1 MLDIVYS
8 LEMIGIVA
16 FAISGMVVARSKN
29 MDPVGVF
36 TIGFIT
42 ALGGG
47 TLRDIIM
54 ANHPV
59 YWIKHEEQ
67 PVLILAM
74 AIVFS
79 YWKRSERIRESW
91 IVFPDAIGLGTFSI
105 LGAQL
110 ALDMGHSWF
119 IASLLGVMTGT
130 FGGALRDTLCNEV
143 PFIFR
148 KDQIYASI
156 SFAGCWLYFL
166 CQWTLQSEAL
176 SLTIGLLFI
185 VIVRMAAV
193 RFDIRLQ
200 RDPTQQ

>member
-1 MLDIVYS
+1 MSDTVYL

-16 FAISGMVVARSKN
+16 FAISGMIVARSKN

-47 TLRDIIM
+47 TLRDLIM
-54 ANHPV
+54 DNHPV
-59 YWIKHEEQ
+59 YWIRHEEQ
-67 PVLILAM
+67 PILILAM

-79 YWKRSERIRESW
+79 YWNRAGRMRESR
-91 IVFPDAIGLGTFSI
+91 IVLPDAIGLGVFSI

-110 ALDMGHSWF
+110 ALDLGHSWF

-143 PFIFR
+143 PYIFR

-156 SFAGCWLYFL
+156 SFAGCWIYFV
-166 CQWTLQSEAL
+166 CQWYFHNETI
-176 SLTIGLLFI
+176 SLTVGLLFI
-185 VIVRMAAV
+185 TVVRMLAV

-200 RDPTQQ
+200 RDSMQP

>member
-1 MLDIVYS
+1 MPDIVYS

-16 FAISGMVVARSKN
+16 FAISGMMVARSKN

-47 TLRDIIM
+47 TLRDLIM

-67 PVLILAM
+67 PILILAM
-74 AIVFS
+74 AVVFS
-79 YWKRSERIRESW
+79 YWKHTERIRPSW

-110 ALDMGHSWF
+110 ALDLGHSWF

-166 CQWTLQSEAL
+166 CQWALQSEAL

-200 RDPTQQ
+200 RDPM

>member
-1 MLDIVYS
+1 MPDIIYL
-8 LEMIGIVA
+8 LEMIGVVA
-16 FAISGMVVARSKN
+16 FAISGMIVAQQKN

-36 TIGFIT
+36 TIGFVA

-47 TLRDIIM
+47 TLRDLM
-54 ANHPV
+54 MDNHPL
-59 YWIKHEEQ
+59 YWIKHQEQ
-67 PVLILAM
+67 PILILVM
-74 AIVFS
+74 ALVFS
-79 YWKRSERIRESW
+79 YAGLGKRIRESR
-91 IVFPDAIGLGTFSI
+91 IVFPDAIGLGIFSI

-110 ALDMGHSWF
+110 ALDLEHSWF

-156 SFAGCWLYFL
+156 SFAGCWLYFV
-166 CQWTLQSEAL
+166 CQWLLESETLA
-176 SLTIGLLFI
+176 LTIGLLFI

-200 RDPTQQ
+200 RDSHH

>member
-1 MLDIVYS
+1 MPDVIYV
-8 LEMIGIVA
+8 LEMIGIIA
-16 FAISGMVVARSKN
+16 FAISGMIVARSKN

-47 TLRDIIM
+47 TLRDMIM
-54 ANHPV
+54 DNHPV
-59 YWIKHEEQ
+59 YWIKHQEQ
-67 PVLILAM
+67 PILILGM

-79 YWKRSERIRESW
+79 YWSRAERIRESR
-91 IVFPDAIGLGTFSI
+91 IVLPDAIGLGVFSI

-110 ALDMGHSWF
+110 ALDLGHSWF

-143 PFIFR
+143 PYIFR

-156 SFAGCWLYFL
+156 SFAGCWLYFV
-166 CQWTLQSEAL
+166 CQWFLENEAL
-176 SLTIGLLFI
+176 PLTIGLLFI
-185 VIVRMAAV
+185 TFVRMLAV

-200 RDPTQQ
+200 RDPHGS